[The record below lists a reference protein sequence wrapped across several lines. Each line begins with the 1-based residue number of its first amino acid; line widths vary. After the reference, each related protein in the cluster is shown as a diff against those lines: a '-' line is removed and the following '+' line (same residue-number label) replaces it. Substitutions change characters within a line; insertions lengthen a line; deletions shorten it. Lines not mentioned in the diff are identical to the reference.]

1 MDQWQTYCGLDLP
14 GCIFW
19 ADEGQSGMFLVKG
32 ESPVLEAEKNGRPKK
47 GDLIKGTKH
56 PPLFLRNVQLIVKQ
70 RSVPGS

>member
-1 MDQWQTYCGLDLP
+1 
-14 GCIFW
+14 
-19 ADEGQSGMFLVKG
+19 MFLVKG